1 MYAERAKVMGEAL
14 VSVLRDAVMFTQPQ
28 GGLFFWARLTG
39 LQADSATFAKNAI
52 AQGVAFV
59 PGAPFYATNPD
70 PATFRLSFAT
80 ADVNNINEGVKRL
93 GQALKAT

>member
-39 LQADSATFAKNAI
+39 WGGKVKNAGEFAERAI
-52 AQGVAFV
+52 EQGASGSAGVAGFNV
-59 PGAPFYATNPD
+59 TPK
-70 PATFRLSFAT
+70 
-80 ADVNNINEGVKRL
+80 V
-93 GQALKAT
+93 